1 MLDLARGTPSRHRPS
16 AGGVAV
22 SRADAG
28 APAADPR
35 PLDDMPGS
43 GGWSHRH
50 LLDVDQ
56 LDRSGL
62 ERCLD
67 RAVEMRERRMR
78 RETLDL
84 LRGEVVGLAFCEPST
99 RTRVSF
105 ELAAEALGAQVVELP
120 IDVSSVTK
128 GESLVDTLRTLER
141 TGVTTV
147 ILRHAMAG
155 APYLAARSVPVRI
168 VNAGDGAHA
177 HPTQG
182 LLDAL
187 TLRDALGTL
196 DGKKIAIVGDIGH
209 SRVARSNLHVLTAL
223 GASVWLA
230 GPPAWVRGFEAW
242 PGVTVADRLDE
253 ALDDADAVMALRI
266 QLEREA
272 GGGVP
277 SLREYTARWG
287 LDTGRLARARTAAPL
302 LHPGPTNEGVEIT
315 ADLAAGEHSLIGT
328 QVVNGVAVR
337 MAVLS
342 LLAP

>member
-1 MLDLARGTPSRHRPS
+1 MLDVANGHTTRHRPT
-16 AGGVAV
+16 AGGVVV
-22 SRADAG
+22 SWPDLD
-28 APAADPR
+28 APA
-35 PLDDMPGS
+35 GS
-43 GGWSHRH
+43 GWPHRH

-56 LDRSGL
+56 LTRDEL
-62 ERCLD
+62 ETCLD
-67 RAVEMRERRMR
+67 LAVEMRERRLR

-84 LRGEVVGLAFCEPST
+84 LHGEVEGLAFCEPST

-147 ILRHAMAG
+147 ILRHSMSG

-168 VNAGDGAHA
+168 VNAGDGSHA
-177 HPTQG
+177 HPTQA

-187 TLRDALGTL
+187 TLRDALGSL
-196 DGKKIAIVGDIGH
+196 EGRKIAIVGDIGH
-209 SRVARSNLHVLTAL
+209 SRVARSNLHALTAL

-230 GPPAWVRGFEAW
+230 GPPAWVRGFEGW
-242 PGVTVADRLDE
+242 PGVHVADRLED
-253 ALDDADAVMALRI
+253 ALSDADAVMTLRI

-287 LDTGRLARARTAAPL
+287 LDADRLAVAQTGAPV

-315 ADLAAGEHSLIGT
+315 ADLAASERSLIGA
-328 QVVNGVAVR
+328 QVVNGVAMR
-337 MAVLS
+337 MAVLA
-342 LLAP
+342 LLAR

>member
-1 MLDLARGTPSRHRPS
+1 MLDVANGDPTRHRPT
-16 AGGVAV
+16 AGGVVV
-22 SRADAG
+22 SWPGRDE
-28 APAADPR
+28 AAA
-35 PLDDMPGS
+35 S
-43 GGWSHRH
+43 GWPHRH

-56 LDRSGL
+56 LTRDEL
-62 ERCLD
+62 ETCLD
-67 RAVEMRERRMR
+67 LAVEMRERRLR

-147 ILRHAMAG
+147 ILRHSMSG

-168 VNAGDGAHA
+168 VNAGDGSHA
-177 HPTQG
+177 HPTQA

-187 TLRDALGTL
+187 TLRDALGSL
-196 DGKKIAIVGDIGH
+196 EGKKIAIVGDIGH
-209 SRVARSNLHVLTAL
+209 SRVARSNLHALTAL

-230 GPPAWVRGFEAW
+230 GPPAWVHGFEAW
-242 PGVTVADRLDE
+242 PGVHVADHLQD
-253 ALDDADAVMALRI
+253 ALTDADAVMTLRI

-272 GGGVP
+272 SGGVP

-287 LDTGRLARARTAAPL
+287 LDADRLAVAQTGAPV

-315 ADLAAGEHSLIGT
+315 ADLAASERSLIGA
-328 QVVNGVAVR
+328 QVVNGVAMR
-337 MAVLS
+337 MAVLA
-342 LLAP
+342 LLAR

>member
-1 MLDLARGTPSRHRPS
+1 MLDVANGHTTRHRPA
-16 AGGVAV
+16 AGGVVV
-22 SRADAG
+22 SWPDHDARAET
-28 APAADPR
+28 
-35 PLDDMPGS
+35 
-43 GGWSHRH
+43 GWPHRH

-56 LDRSGL
+56 LTRDEL
-62 ERCLD
+62 EACLD
-67 RAVEMRERRMR
+67 LAVEMRERRLR

-84 LRGEVVGLAFCEPST
+84 LSGEVVGLAFCEPST

-147 ILRHAMAG
+147 ILRHSMSG

-168 VNAGDGAHA
+168 VNAGDGSHA
-177 HPTQG
+177 HPTQA

-187 TLRDALGTL
+187 TLRDALGSL
-196 DGKKIAIVGDIGH
+196 DGRKIAIVGDIGH
-209 SRVARSNLHVLTAL
+209 SRVARSNLHALTAL

-230 GPPAWVRGFEAW
+230 GPPAWVRGFESW
-242 PGVTVADRLDE
+242 PGVHVADRLED
-253 ALDDADAVMALRI
+253 ALADADAVMTLRI

-287 LDTGRLARARTAAPL
+287 LDADRLAIAQTGAPV
-302 LHPGPTNEGVEIT
+302 LHPGPTNEGVEIS
-315 ADLAAGEHSLIGT
+315 ADLAASERSLIGT
-328 QVVNGVAVR
+328 QVVNGVAMR
-337 MAVLS
+337 MAVLA
-342 LLAP
+342 LLAQ

>member
-1 MLDLARGTPSRHRPS
+1 MLDVANGHTSRHRPT
-16 AGGVAV
+16 AGGVVV
-22 SRADAG
+22 SWPD
-28 APAADPR
+28 PAAP
-35 PLDDMPGS
+35 PAT
-43 GGWSHRH
+43 GWPHRH

-56 LDRSGL
+56 LTRDEL
-62 ERCLD
+62 EACLD
-67 RAVEMRERRMR
+67 LAVEMRERRLR

-120 IDVSSVTK
+120 IDVSSLTK

-147 ILRHAMAG
+147 ILRHSMSG

-168 VNAGDGAHA
+168 VNAGDGSHA
-177 HPTQG
+177 HPTQA

-187 TLRDALGTL
+187 TLRDALGSL

-209 SRVARSNLHVLTAL
+209 SRVARSNLHALTAL
-223 GASVWLA
+223 GALVCLA

-242 PGVTVADRLDE
+242 PGVQVADRVED
-253 ALDDADAVMALRI
+253 ALTNADAVMTLRI

-287 LDTGRLARARTAAPL
+287 LDADRLAVAQTGAPV

-315 ADLAAGEHSLIGT
+315 ADLAASERSLIGA
-328 QVVNGVAVR
+328 QVVNGVAMR

-342 LLAP
+342 LLAR